1 MIVLNNVSK
10 KFEDNTVLQDVNLR
24 LDYGNIYGFQGI
36 NGSGKTLLFKLIA
49 GFLSPS
55 SGEILINDKQIGRD
69 IDFPEECGVLIE
81 NPGFIEKLSGYKN
94 LKLLANIN
102 NKISDEEIQ
111 KWMCFF
117 ELDFH
122 SKKKV
127 KNYSLGMK
135 QKLGLIQAIMEN
147 QKILILDEP
156 MNALDEKSV
165 IKTRQL
171 LTELKSHRII
181 LLSSHNKED
190 IESLCDEIFSIVDG
204 NITKINSES
213 KSQHAS
219 NLNL

>member
-10 KFEDNTVLQDVNLR
+10 KFEDNTVLQDVNLK

-55 SGEILINDKQIGRD
+55 SGEILINDKQIGKD

-102 NKISDEEIQ
+102 KKISDEEIK

-165 IKTRQL
+165 MKTRQL
-171 LTELKSHRII
+171 LTDLKSNRII

-190 IESLCDEIFSIVDG
+190 IESLCHEIFSIADG
-204 NITKINSES
+204 NVTKINSES
-213 KSQHAS
+213 KSQYAS